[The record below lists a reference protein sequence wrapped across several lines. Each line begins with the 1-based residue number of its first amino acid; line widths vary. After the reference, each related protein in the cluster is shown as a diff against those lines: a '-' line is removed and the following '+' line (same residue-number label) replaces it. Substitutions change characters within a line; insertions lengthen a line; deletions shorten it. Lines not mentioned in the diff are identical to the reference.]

1 MVKFYDICF
10 EVRKSA
16 RVWFSFSL
24 LWKCETPPAGANCM
38 LLEVLSS
45 PSSWVTSAPPKAAEM
60 TEASWS
66 TRQHEHLLKQA
77 WVKDSLL
84 PDAAPR
90 LTRVWAKHS
99 STTGSSVQTHSCY
112 FKSSFYTP
120 PSILRNWFMLV
131 ESLLGELTPSSC
143 KSNSTRVAPF
153 HANNS
158 KWNFSDNVPWGISP
172 QSQHFMKIYCL

>member
-1 MVKFYDICF
+1 MVTFGIPQKTTLLWIFQFCHIHIGDIQEEMVKSYDICF

-45 PSSWVTSAPPKAAEM
+45 PSSWVTSAPSKAAGM
-60 TEASWS
+60 MEACCFTW
-66 TRQHEHLLKQA
+66 QHKHLLKQA

-84 PDAAPR
+84 QDAAPM

-112 FKSSFYTP
+112 FKSS
-120 PSILRNWFMLV
+120 ILRNWFNAGRIPTGRTD
-131 ESLLGELTPSSC
+131 S
-143 KSNSTRVAPF
+143 
-153 HANNS
+153 
-158 KWNFSDNVPWGISP
+158 I
-172 QSQHFMKIYCL
+172 FMQK